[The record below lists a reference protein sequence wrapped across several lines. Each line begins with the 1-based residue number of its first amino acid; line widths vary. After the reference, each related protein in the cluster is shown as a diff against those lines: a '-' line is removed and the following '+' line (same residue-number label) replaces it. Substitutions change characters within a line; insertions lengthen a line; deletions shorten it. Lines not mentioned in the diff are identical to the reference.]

1 MAEKSFPLENTVY
14 NAEDAALWFA
24 TRTSGVYAN
33 DELAVKA
40 AGGMNVT
47 VEAGMAWLAYKR
59 FAGVA
64 YANTEE
70 MTLKLTDANRTQP
83 RIDRVV
89 VQYDKALNRV
99 ALTTVVGAAAPKPV
113 PPDVARNEDTYEIS
127 LAQVYVGAGVTEI
140 TASDITDE
148 RGNESVCGW
157 MTDGVKRLIVKGVDY
172 WTEADK
178 AEIINDVL
186 THFPNASGV
195 KF

>member
-24 TRTSGVYAN
+24 TRASGVYAN

-40 AGGMNVT
+40 AGGMYVA
-47 VEAGMAWLAYKR
+47 VEIGMAWLAYKR

-70 MTLKLTDANRTQP
+70 TTLKIGEANRSYP

-89 VQYDKALNRV
+89 VRYDKALNNV
-99 ALTTVVGAAAPKPV
+99 ALAVVAGTAHQSPV
-113 PPDVARNEDTYEIS
+113 PPEIARNENTYEIS
-127 LAQVYVGAGVTEI
+127 LAQVYVGAGITEI
-140 TASDITDE
+140 TTANITDE
-148 RGNESVCGW
+148 RADESVCGW

-172 WTEADK
+172 WTPADK
-178 AEIINDVL
+178 EEIINDVL

-195 KF
+195 SF

>member
-40 AGGMNVT
+40 TGGMYVA

-70 MTLKLTDANRTQP
+70 MKLKISDANRANP

-89 VQYDKALNRV
+89 VRYDKALNNV
-99 ALTTVVGAAAPKPV
+99 ALAVVTGTANQNPM
-113 PPDVARNEDTYEIS
+113 PPEIARNEDTYEIS
-127 LAQVYVGAGVTEI
+127 LAQVYVGASVNEI
-140 TASDITDE
+140 TNANITDE
-148 RGNESVCGW
+148 RANEAVCGW

-172 WTEADK
+172 WTPADK
-178 AEIINDVL
+178 EEIINDVL